1 MNLSPHFTR
10 REFSCHC
17 GCGFDDVDPR
27 LIDGLE
33 TLRSALGARPVIVN
47 SGCRCKAHNAAQPK
61 SSANSQ
67 HILGK
72 AADIVVRGVSPE
84 IVASVAKNIAVFA
97 EGGIGI
103 YDTFTHVDV
112 RKGRG
117 RWDWR
122 TRR

>member
-10 REFSCHC
+10 REFACHC

-33 TLRSALGARPVIVN
+33 TLRAALGGRPVTVN
-47 SGCRCKAHNAAQPK
+47 SGCRCKAHNAAQPG

-67 HILGK
+67 HVLGK

-112 RKGRG
+112 RMGRG

-122 TRR
+122 SRK